1 MIRPLRI
8 RHRRVFTLL
17 GLLLPIA
24 LGLGVAARKTVPVA
38 TNLSAEFNTA
48 SRRFEA
54 SDWEQRDIFTN
65 TPVHVHTL
73 RQSIQGGR
81 RAIALTAEPGFVK
94 PDLLAYWISGTSKV
108 AEGLPDNA
116 VFLGTFNAPELPLPD
131 EAMKMDGSIILY
143 SLADGEVVD
152 VSRSVRFNASTK

>member
-1 MIRPLRI
+1 MSSP
-8 RHRRVFTLL
+8 
-17 GLLLPIA
+17 G
-24 LGLGVAARKTVPVA
+24 
-38 TNLSAEFNTA
+38 TNLPAEFDTA

-65 TPVHVHTL
+65 TPVYVHML
-73 RQSIQGGR
+73 RQSVQGSR

-94 PDLLAYWISGTSKV
+94 PDLLAYWIPGMPKA

-116 VFLGTFNAPELPLPD
+116 VFLGTFNATALPLPD